1 MSALTTRVWHT
12 TQSWRA
18 MLGLDSQRSAAAPRP
33 SLVAAAA
40 AVAAASAAAPPQP
53 TGAAPGA
60 EAAPRVLLGGGTGLD
75 RALDALAKPGGGVA
89 KPTVLA
95 ATRADWDTI
104 KTAASGVVAEELE
117 SHVRSGD
124 TFVGKQAFLASASE
138 REEELMKQARLK
150 RTQRGGGE

>member
-1 MSALTTRVWHT
+1 
-12 TQSWRA
+12 
-18 MLGLDSQRSAAAPRP
+18 MLGLGSQRASGAAAPRP

-40 AVAAASAAAPPQP
+40 AAASAASAPPP
-53 TGAAPGA
+53 TAAAPGVNP
-60 EAAPRVLLGGGTGLD
+60 APRRHPGGGTGLD
-75 RALDALAKPGGGVA
+75 RALDALAKPGGGVP

-124 TFVGKQAFLASASE
+124 TFVGKQAFLALASE
-138 REEELMKQARLK
+138 REEELAKQARMR
-150 RTQRGGGE
+150 RTPRGSGE